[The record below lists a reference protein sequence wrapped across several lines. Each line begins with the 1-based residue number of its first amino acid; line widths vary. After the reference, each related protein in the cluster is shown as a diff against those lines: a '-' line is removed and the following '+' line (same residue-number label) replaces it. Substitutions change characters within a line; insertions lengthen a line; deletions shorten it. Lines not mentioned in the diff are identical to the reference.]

1 MPSATWNCL
10 TGGYDLEDL
19 LVRDLLME
27 KPGRL
32 SPLVSIWEKPEETA
46 RLLAG
51 LSEASVTA
59 ARQLFPFCQSA
70 FLPAL

>member
-1 MPSATWNCL
+1 
-10 TGGYDLEDL
+10 
-19 LVRDLLME
+19 ME